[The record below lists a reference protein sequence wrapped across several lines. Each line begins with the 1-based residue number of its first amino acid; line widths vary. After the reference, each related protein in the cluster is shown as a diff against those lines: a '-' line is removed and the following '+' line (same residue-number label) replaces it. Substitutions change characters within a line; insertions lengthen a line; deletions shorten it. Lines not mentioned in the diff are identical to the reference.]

1 MKSDVQRWEAKYLG
15 AELAPALRVDPLLVR
30 YIDTRVDR
38 SRALDVAAGTCHAS
52 VYLAQQGFQVTALD
66 CSAAGLALG
75 RRLAKRE
82 GVAIELCEVDLDKAV
97 LPKGLWAVICCFR
110 YLNRSLFVQMAKG
123 LAPGGILIFKTFN
136 VHHLVKAPSFSPEY
150 VLQPG
155 ELASAFL
162 MLDTI
167 ELADGDDPQENTSWI
182 VACRPR

>member
-15 AELAPALRVDPLLVR
+15 AELAPTLRVDPLLAR
-30 YIDTRVDR
+30 YIDTRADR
-38 SRALDVAAGTCHAS
+38 GRALDVAAGTCHAS

-75 RRLAKRE
+75 QRLAKRE
-82 GVAIELCEVDLDKAV
+82 GVAIEICEFDLDESA
-97 LPKGLWAVICCFR
+97 LPKGPWSVVCCLR

-123 LAPGGILIFKTFN
+123 LAPGGVLILKTFN
-136 VHHLVKAPSFSPEY
+136 VHHLAKAPSFSPEY

-182 VACRPR
+182 VARRPR

>member
-15 AELAPALRVDPLLVR
+15 AELAPTLHVDPLLAR
-30 YIDTRVDR
+30 YIDTRTDR
-38 SRALDVAAGTCHAS
+38 SRALDVAAGTCHGS

-82 GVAIELCEVDLDKAV
+82 GVAIEICEFDLDKAV

-110 YLNRSLFVQMAKG
+110 YLNRSLFVQMAKV

-167 ELADGDDPQENTSWI
+167 ELADGDDPQEHTSWI
-182 VACRPR
+182 VARRPR